1 MSMNNADG
9 RGVAPEYYSYN
20 ATRSS
25 KLALAFTTPDTSA
38 QGGKHIAGN
47 IKHRHRG
54 NQNGKKANVWLPN
67 KKARSLPFIA
77 SRGPTR
83 PDCSIDSLTWF

>member
-1 MSMNNADG
+1 MSMNNTDG
-9 RGVAPEYYSYN
+9 RGVAPESYSYN
-20 ATRSS
+20 ATRSPE
-25 KLALAFTTPDTSA
+25 LAPAFTTPDTSA

-67 KKARSLPFIA
+67 KRPEAYHS
-77 SRGPTR
+77 SRVAVPLDPTA
-83 PDCSIDSLTWF
+83 L